1 MLNENPRERIEISW
15 IDCKNTNKTKP
26 LIVFT
31 IVAVFLVLLL
41 TTPIELYIG
50 DIAIDYKELP
60 RIRRMI
66 EKKPYTD

>member
-1 MLNENPRERIEISW
+1 MNESKYNELIAKIRI
-15 IDCKNTNKTKP
+15 KRNRV
-26 LIVFT
+26 IVFT

-41 TTPIELYIG
+41 TTPMELYIG
-50 DIAIDYKELP
+50 DIAIDYKGLP